1 MMSASPK
8 DQQEEAGERQQSID
22 ELDEP
27 EPQPEAENEGGK
39 RFFPL
44 ARTSLISILRGAPS
58 LFTSP

>member
-39 RFFPL
+39 HFFPL
-44 ARTSLISILRGAPS
+44 ARTSLTSILCDAPS
-58 LFTSP
+58 LLTSL